1 MFDGQVRA
9 FRALRSAAYFKAKIN
24 KLNVDQHFV
33 SFFNGATDF
42 VHQMTELNKRL
53 EALPGDDPRREN
65 MSETLAEFQNIKL
78 QFDQLL
84 AELCEQL
91 IKL

>member
-1 MFDGQVRA
+1 MPVEAALKVQFDESRMFDGQVRA

-42 VHQMTELNKRL
+42 VHQMTELYKRL
-53 EALPGDDPRREN
+53 EALPGDDPRQIILR
-65 MSETLAEFQNIKL
+65 AP
-78 QFDQLL
+78 DQTV
-84 AELCEQL
+84 A
-91 IKL
+91 

>member
-1 MFDGQVRA
+1 MVRISQ
-9 FRALRSAAYFKAKIN
+9 RRQQL
-24 KLNVDQHFV
+24 
-33 SFFNGATDF
+33 
-42 VHQMTELNKRL
+42 
-53 EALPGDDPRREN
+53 DPICVASIHLLDI